1 MNKTYLIHHGI
12 KGQRWGVRRFQNT
25 DGSLTTTGK
34 RRYGT
39 SNEHGNTI
47 SNREGKK
54 QLHRD
59 YKKADV
65 TAAEA
70 VLSGTSKVLN
80 DAGNAVG
87 NIGKNKSKVV
97 NKHDYSKMSDDE
109 LRKKINRLNMER
121 SYGELTGDAKR
132 IRTGADWTREILQTT
147 GAIAGVA
154 ATVAITAKTIYDIKL
169 GKSIGKNGG

>member
-12 KGQRWGVRRFQNT
+12 KNQRWGVRRFQNP
-25 DGSLTTTGK
+25 DGSLTPAGK
-34 RRYGT
+34 RRYGS

-59 YKKADV
+59 YKKADA

-80 DAGNAVG
+80 DAGNTVG

-97 NKHDYSKMSDDE
+97 NNRDYSKMSDDD

-121 SYGELTGDAKR
+121 SYGELTGDTKR
-132 IRTGADWTREILQTT
+132 VRNGSDWTREVLQTT

-154 ATVAITAKTIYDIKL
+154 ATIALTAKTIYDIRL
-169 GKSIGKNGG
+169 EKSIGKKG